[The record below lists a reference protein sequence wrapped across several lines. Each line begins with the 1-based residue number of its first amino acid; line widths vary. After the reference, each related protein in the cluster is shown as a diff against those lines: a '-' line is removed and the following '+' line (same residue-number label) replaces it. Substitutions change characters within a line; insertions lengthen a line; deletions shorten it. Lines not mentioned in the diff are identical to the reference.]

1 MPRVEIRLLKTI
13 EECRECDRIQMNTWG
28 GLSVAGE
35 VLYVTQKYGGTVMG
49 TMVDGRVVG
58 FIYAF
63 LARYHG
69 QLVYWSHM
77 MAVESKFRDR
87 GFGFRMKLVHRQVAL
102 DAGIKSICWTFDPL
116 QSRNARLNIAH
127 LGGVVNEYIPDCYGH
142 FPTLLEK
149 DLPSDRLVVD
159 WRIGTTRVEDR
170 LDGKAPGFDPRL
182 PRANQTQVTP
192 DGQPK
197 NRSIHL
203 DLKES
208 RLLVEVPA
216 RTDEMRTTDLPLAR
230 RWRLEI
236 RRILAH
242 YFSAGYRVEDF
253 FAPQPATGDR
263 SFYLLRRIRR
273 G

>member
-1 MPRVEIRLLKTI
+1 MPRVKIRLLETI
-13 EECRECDRIQMNTWG
+13 EECRQCDRIQMNTWG

-35 VLYVTQKYGGTVMG
+35 VLYVTQKYGGTVVG
-49 TMVDGRVVG
+49 TIVDGRVVG

-63 LARYHG
+63 LARCRG
-69 QLVYWSHM
+69 QLVHWSHM

-127 LGGVVNEYIPDCYGH
+127 LGGVANEYIPDCYGH

-149 DLPSDRLVVD
+149 DLLSDRLVVD
-159 WRIGTTRVEDR
+159 WRIGTTRVKER
-170 LDGKAPGFDPRL
+170 LSGKAPGFDPSL
-182 PRANQTQVTP
+182 PRANQTQLTAT
-192 DGQPK
+192 GLPK
-197 NRSIHL
+197 NRAIRL
-203 DLKES
+203 GLRDS

-216 RTDEMRTTDLPLAR
+216 RTDEMRSTDLPLGR
-230 RWRLEI
+230 RWRLDV
-236 RRILAH
+236 RRILTH
-242 YFSAGYRVEDF
+242 YISAGYRVDDF
-253 FAPQPATGDR
+253 FAPQPATQDR
-263 SFYLLRRIRR
+263 CFYLLRRNGR